1 MISDDSSVSIS
12 KHPTVTFNILGL
24 PVLCL
29 SKLYATCF
37 FVKLTMLCCS
47 IGMSS
52 ICANNENY
60 YYLASMSISIL
71 VATAFVHNTENNRA

>member
-37 FVKLTMLCCS
+37 FVKLTSC
-47 IGMSS
+47 
-52 ICANNENY
+52 
-60 YYLASMSISIL
+60 
-71 VATAFVHNTENNRA
+71 VALLGCHQYVQTMKIIII